1 MRVSIDTNVFI
12 SYLLNNEADRAPT
25 RLIRAALNRD
35 FDLHLSEN
43 QIIELVAT
51 AQAKP
56 YLQSRINVDMLV
68 KLVQRIRDAATIILE
83 ITHELPS
90 FTRDPGDDYLITH
103 GLLERIDYLVTGDKD
118 LLVLGRINDLLIVTP
133 AEFMLLMEPNEE

>member
-12 SYLLNNEADRAPT
+12 SYLLNDEADRAPS
-25 RLIRAALNRD
+25 RLIRAALHRD
-35 FDLHLSEN
+35 FELHLSEN

-51 AQAKP
+51 VRAKS
-56 YLQSRINVDMLV
+56 YLQFRISDDMLQDFV
-68 KLVQRIRDAATIILE
+68 HHLRNTATIVPE

-90 FTRDPGDDYLITH
+90 FTRDPADDYLITH

-118 LLVLGRINDLLIVTP
+118 LLVLERINDLLIVTP
-133 AEFMLLMEPNEE
+133 ADFMFLMEHNEE